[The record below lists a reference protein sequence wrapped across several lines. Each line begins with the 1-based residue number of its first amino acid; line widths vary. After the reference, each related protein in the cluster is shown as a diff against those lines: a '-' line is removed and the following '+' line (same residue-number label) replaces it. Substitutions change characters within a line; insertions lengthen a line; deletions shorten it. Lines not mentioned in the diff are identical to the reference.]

1 MTENKLTIEEN
12 FPIASLAETEVR
24 IIDLVQ
30 YQIETTEWKLSLFE
44 SSTSKKVLIV
54 PIQSRAK
61 ECQDWILNLAE
72 LQKIEDEEESP
83 WQWDKNPPLLY
94 GPEKNNGIS
103 IFFLVN
109 GSHRVRARLVNGYD
123 TYPLVEVRPGNFPD
137 ALKEACG
144 PVNKGSALPERERA
158 RADKSKAVLML
169 IQCSDWW
176 VKADQRIADHCN
188 VSRQHVSNMRSRYIK
203 FLDDSEWLASNGLR
217 PIDDPVKKKQALESL
232 YQKMELEG
240 ENGEATTRKRR
251 DSKVSRELQGQT
263 PPTPASHTSLFKIV
277 PDTLDGTGSGIVIDD
292 PITTSLISE
301 KIQSSGKTSVNEYI
315 LWLIKS
321 HDDLIL
327 QNNLLSRREA
337 A

>member
-1 MTENKLTIEEN
+1 MTENKLTAETD
-12 FPIASLAETEVR
+12 FPIASLDGTEVQ

-30 YQIETTEWKLSLFE
+30 YQTETTEWKLSLFE
-44 SSTSKKVLIV
+44 SPVSKKILIV

-72 LQKIEDEEESP
+72 LQQIEDEEENP
-83 WQWDKNPPLLY
+83 WQWDKNPPLFY
-94 GPEKNNGIS
+94 GPEKTNGIS

-109 GSHRVRARLVNGYD
+109 GSHRVRARLVNGHS

-144 PVNKGSALPERERA
+144 PVNKGSFLPERERA

-176 VKADQRIADHCN
+176 VKADQKIADHCN
-188 VSRQHVSNMRSRYIK
+188 VSRQHISNMRSRYIK
-203 FLDDSEWLASNGLR
+203 NLGDSEWLASNGLR
-217 PIDDPVKKKQALESL
+217 PIDDPVKKKQALDSL
-232 YQKMELEG
+232 YQEMQLETAD
-240 ENGEATTRKRR
+240 GEAATRKRR
-251 DSKVSRELQGQT
+251 DSKLRRELEGQGT
-263 PPTPASHTSLFKIV
+263 PSPSSPPCRIV
-277 PDTLDGTGSGIVIDD
+277 PETLDEAKSGIVIDD
-292 PITTSLISE
+292 PVTTSLISE

-321 HDDLIL
+321 HDDLVL